1 MWKNSQARVLV
12 QSVVRDFARQSC
24 GWCRWAWEHIYR
36 YSKDNLASEIY
47 SNQIYSNQSN
57 LLSILNLLSR
67 FRIDKMI
74 SFTTCVQT
82 ILCWN
87 SSQSLQNRTFD
98 CRCSWCS
105 KLLFLLFGWS
115 LSFPLSW
122 WNLQR
127 RRPFGDAEFHENRHL
142 YTPLWDNWSCNLLVC
157 VVF

>member
-1 MWKNSQARVLV
+1 MCERIHRRESWSKAWFVTSLVNHAVDAVELGNTFTVTARTIQRHNSY
-12 QSVVRDFARQSC
+12 
-24 GWCRWAWEHIYR
+24 I
-36 YSKDNLASEIY
+36 
-47 SNQIYSNQSN
+47 
-57 LLSILNLLSR
+57 SR

-74 SFTTCVQT
+74 SFTTRVQT

-127 RRPFGDAEFHENRHL
+127 SRPFGDAEFHENRHL
-142 YTPLWDNWSCNLLVC
+142 YTPLWDNWSSNLSVC
-157 VVF
+157 VIFSILNWLG

>member
-1 MWKNSQARVLV
+1 MISFATRSHRSIYVKEFTGASLGPKRGSWLRSSIMRLMPLSLGTHLPLQ
-12 QSVVRDFARQSC
+12 QGQFSVT
-24 GWCRWAWEHIYR
+24 
-36 YSKDNLASEIY
+36 NLFK
-47 SNQIYSNQSN
+47 SN
-57 LLSILNLLSR
+57 LFKSIKSIIYYHYIILSILNLLSR

-74 SFTTCVQT
+74 SFTTRVQT

-122 WNLQR
+122 WNL
-127 RRPFGDAEFHENRHL
+127 
-142 YTPLWDNWSCNLLVC
+142 
-157 VVF
+157 